1 MASFPSPPVDLP
13 AHHSSSSSSAAQR
26 VYRLAPD
33 ETVVLN
39 SMIMSA
45 VDRGDSNEVR
55 QLLKNVLSVST
66 RGIGTTPLHVAAQR
80 GDIKIASELLRVGYD
95 VNVADHSGMT
105 PLRLA
110 LQNEHIDCAEFLK
123 AAGGGISAQAVANPV
138 TDDELDALTSSM
150 LSGMGNSMQNGQPG
164 SPQDRRGV
172 QSMFGVPNSSA
183 NDDLSALMSLE
194 QQLDTVRLAGNDQ
207 PRHPNANNRP
217 F

>member
-1 MASFPSPPVDLP
+1 MASFPSPPVELP
-13 AHHSSSSSSAAQR
+13 AHASNNNSNSSSSAAAQR

-45 VDRGDSNEVR
+45 VDRGDANEVR

-110 LQNEHIDCAEFLK
+110 LQNEHLDCAEFLK
-123 AAGGGISAQAVANPV
+123 AAGGGISAQSVANPV

-150 LSGMGNSMQNGQPG
+150 LSGMSNAAPSYGQAG

-172 QSMFGVPNSSA
+172 QSMFGVPQSSA
-183 NDDLSALMSLE
+183 DDDLSALMSLE
-194 QQLDTVRLAGNDQ
+194 QQLDT
-207 PRHPNANNRP
+207 
-217 F
+217 

>member
-13 AHHSSSSSSAAQR
+13 APASGGGGSSSAAAQR

-45 VDRGDSNEVR
+45 VDRGDANEVR

-80 GDIKIASELLRVGYD
+80 GDIKIAAELLRVGYD

-110 LQNEHIDCAEFLK
+110 LQSEHIECAEFLK
-123 AAGGGISAQAVANPV
+123 AAGGGISAQAVTNPV

-150 LSGMGNSMQNGQPG
+150 LSGMNHASTNGSMGASQE
-164 SPQDRRGV
+164 RRGV
-172 QSMFGVPNSSA
+172 QSMFGVPQSEA
-183 NDDLSALMSLE
+183 DDDVSALMSLE
-194 QQLDTVRLAGNDQ
+194 QQLNTVRLAGHDQ
-207 PRHPNANNRP
+207 P
-217 F
+217 